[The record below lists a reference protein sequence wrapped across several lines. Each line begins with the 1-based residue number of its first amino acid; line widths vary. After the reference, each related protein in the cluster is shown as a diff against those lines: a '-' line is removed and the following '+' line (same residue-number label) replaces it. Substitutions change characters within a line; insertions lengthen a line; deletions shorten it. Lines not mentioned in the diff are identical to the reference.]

1 MNDPSEFPETIRA
14 RVHDGA
20 IDRVTRFFNAT
31 LADAFVE
38 LVQNSRRAG
47 ATRMDVVTQAR
58 PEAEASGGIRVTV
71 TDDGDGIADPAVL
84 LSFGESGWDE
94 DTARREDPAG
104 IGVYALSKR
113 GCTVSSRAR
122 GPLLDLA
129 PGWRVSLTP
138 DCFLGKEEA
147 AVVEADA
154 PWPHGTAISFI
165 ADESLV
171 MIQGA
176 VQAAARHCPLPV
188 TFNGE
193 PVERKAFLDGALHA
207 ERWRGLTFG
216 VFRNR
221 LTGYNTPDL
230 NFHGLTL
237 AVRLPTVDPVEGGT
251 WSVRAD
257 IDACPELEL
266 VLPARKEAVESP
278 FVDEMRNA
286 ASLAIYRAM
295 AAADPAP
302 RIACT
307 DRKSAADAGIDMPVP
322 PAELR
327 PWRPG
332 TADIDDWRAAPAFAP
347 VGADSLVMAF
357 DPEPQDAQAFWRAAE
372 RAGIAARLFEG
383 DTRFEGYAW
392 YDALPRVRDLRIDI
406 TAGGVTHPLDA
417 LRAAESDSSDTDS
430 SDTDSSDTTTSP
442 PRRAFRTPSPGPTPS
457 ICTFASSAGS
467 GPPETMTVPADLAF
481 VGEGW
486 TWLSDAR
493 PLVTGD
499 SGLDPSQL
507 RQLLRAA
514 FFSASDDAEAD
525 SYTTQRDRFDEE
537 AMHIATTLLCSEDEA
552 RKCTIA
558 EAVWREIFWV
568 VPRDREVSITVANGR
583 VSVEFAPESPTPAGA
598 VA

>member
-1 MNDPSEFPETIRA
+1 MNDPSEFPTSIRA

-38 LVQNSRRAG
+38 LIQNARRAD
-47 ATRMDVVTQAR
+47 ATRVQVVTDTF

-84 LSFGESGWDE
+84 LSFGESGWDQ

-129 PGWRVSLTP
+129 PGWRVVLTP
-138 DCFLGKEEA
+138 ECFLGKEEA
-147 AVVEADA
+147 AIVEAHA
-154 PWPHGTAISFI
+154 PWPHGTAISFM

-176 VQAAARHCPLPV
+176 VAAAARHCPLPV

-193 PVERKAFLDGALHA
+193 TVEREAFLNGALHA

-221 LTGYNTPDL
+221 LTGFHTPDL

-237 AVRLPTVDPVEGGT
+237 AVRLPTVGCIEGGT

-257 IDACPELEL
+257 IRSCPELEL
-266 VLPARKEAVESP
+266 VLPARKEAVETP
-278 FVDEMRNA
+278 FLDEVRDA
-286 ASLAIYRAM
+286 ARLAIYRAV
-295 AAADPAP
+295 ASAEPAP
-302 RIACT
+302 RVAWT
-307 DRKSAADAGIDMPVP
+307 DRKRAFDAGIEMPEP

-332 TADIDDWRAAPAFAP
+332 TADIDDWRDAPPFAP
-347 VGADSLVMAF
+347 VGADALVTVF
-357 DPEPQDAQAFWRAAE
+357 DPEPQDAQAFHRAAE
-372 RAGIAARLFEG
+372 RAGMAGRLFEG

-392 YDALPRVRDLRIDI
+392 YDAIARLTNVATDI
-406 TAGGVTHPLDA
+406 TEGDVTHPLDA
-417 LRAAESDSSDTDS
+417 LRAADGESSGATTATVVPDTLVRPDAIHMRLHIL
-430 SDTDSSDTTTSP
+430 
-442 PRRAFRTPSPGPTPS
+442 RRKGPS
-457 ICTFASSAGS
+457 
-467 GPPETMTVPADLAF
+467 ETMTIPADLAF

-486 TWLSDAR
+486 TWIAEAQ
-493 PLVTGD
+493 PLVTRE
-499 SGLDPSQL
+499 SNLTPVQL
-507 RQLLRAA
+507 MQLLRAS
-514 FFSASDDAEAD
+514 FFSPSDDAESD
-525 SYTTQRDRFDEE
+525 SYETQKTRFEDD
-537 AMHIATTLLCSEDEA
+537 AMHIAVKLLASEEEA
-552 RKCTIA
+552 QKHTIA
-558 EAVWREIFWV
+558 EAVLREIFWV
-568 VPRDREVSITVANGR
+568 MPRDREVSITVANGR
-583 VSVEFAPESPTPAGA
+583 ISVAFAPKPPTPAGA